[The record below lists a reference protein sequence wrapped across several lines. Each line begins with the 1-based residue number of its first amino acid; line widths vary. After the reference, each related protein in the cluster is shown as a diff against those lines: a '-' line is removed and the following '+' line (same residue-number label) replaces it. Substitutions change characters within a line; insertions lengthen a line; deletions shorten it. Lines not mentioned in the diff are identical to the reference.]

1 MKKKKAIIVDIDG
14 TIATHYDDD
23 GSQMREHHDYSL
35 VIDDRPIPE
44 IIKLVRLYHNAGY
57 NILITSGRMDNSRQS
72 TINWLALWRVP
83 YTELIMR
90 KFKDFRPDDE
100 VKLDLYET
108 YIEPDYKVEIVLD
121 DRQRVVDMW
130 RRIGL
135 RCLQVDY
142 GDF

>member
-1 MKKKKAIIVDIDG
+1 MKKAIIVDIDG
-14 TIATHYDDD
+14 TIATHYDED

-35 VIDDRPIPE
+35 VIEDRPIPE
-44 IIKLVRLYHNAGY
+44 VINLVRLYHRAGY
-57 NILITSGRMDNSRQS
+57 NVLITSGRMDNSRQS
-72 TINWLALWRVP
+72 TINWLALHGVP
-83 YTELIMR
+83 FDELIMR
-90 KFKDFRPDDE
+90 EFKDFRPDDE
-100 VKLDLYET
+100 VKLELYEKH
-108 YIEPDYKVEIVLD
+108 IEPHYRVSIVLD